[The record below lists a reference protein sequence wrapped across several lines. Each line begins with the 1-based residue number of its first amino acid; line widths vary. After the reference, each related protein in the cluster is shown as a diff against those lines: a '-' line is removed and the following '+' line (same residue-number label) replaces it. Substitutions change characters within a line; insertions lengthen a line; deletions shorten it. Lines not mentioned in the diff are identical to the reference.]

1 MDQWTNGP
9 MDQWTIGLMDQ
20 WSAMRAAEW
29 ISVAFYVLLMAAS
42 ALARLPNRKRLRVFG
57 VGFAGILIAWS
68 LRFLEVLPAGTLTRD
83 LAPGFLLT
91 IGYWQSGHFFSGA
104 DPRLQAWLRAI
115 DERWFPWVLRMTS
128 GLPQRRALSTYLEV
142 SYLCFYALIPLGIV
156 ILYLDGQR
164 DAADQFWTV
173 VLVPTYVCHANTV
186 LFPSLP
192 PRLVD
197 TDEGFRL
204 RRSRLRAVSSWVLQ
218 HGSITVNTFPS
229 GHVASTFAVAL
240 VLLKMTP
247 VAGIVCLW
255 IAGSIAV
262 ATAVLRYHYSIDAV
276 LGVALAL
283 LSFVCFSA

>member
-1 MDQWTNGP
+1 

-20 WSAMRAAEW
+20 WFSMRVAEW
-29 ISVAFYVLLMAAS
+29 ISVAFNVLLMAAS
-42 ALARLPNRKRLRVFG
+42 ALAPLPKRMRLRAFG
-57 VGFAGILIAWS
+57 IGFAGMAVAWA
-68 LRFLEVLPAGTLTRD
+68 LRFLEVLPGGSLTRD
-83 LAPGFLLT
+83 LAPGLLLT
-91 IGYWQSGHFFSGA
+91 IGYWQSGQFFTGA
-104 DPRLQAWLRAI
+104 DARVQAWLRTI

-128 GLPQRRALSTYLEV
+128 SLPERRVLSTYLEV
-142 SYLCFYALIPLGIV
+142 SYLCFYPLVPLGIV
-156 ILYLDGQR
+156 ILYLAGHR
-164 DAADQFWTV
+164 DAADQFWKV
-173 VLVPTYVCHANTV
+173 VLLPTYVCHASTV

-192 PRLVD
+192 PRLVEAG
-197 TDEGFRL
+197 EGLRL
-204 RRSRLRAVSSWVLQ
+204 GRSRIRAVSSWVLQ

-229 GHVASTFAVAL
+229 GHVASAFAVAL
-240 VLLKMTP
+240 VLLKLTP